1 MDASVSSPERRW
13 PLRSLACD
21 RNFCV
26 SDLFSLQDEAPPR
39 KRQRT
44 SEDFISFC
52 KFILEYENY
61 ESIKQEELR
70 EKAASPSDSSADSV
84 DSLKQHADVSDGDA
98 ARGRSFF
105 SPHFVMSLN
114 DKPRRIEDATVYA
127 GLSASR
133 HADR

>member
-1 MDASVSSPERRW
+1 MLCLFR
-13 PLRSLACD
+13 LRSPLGSVRRC
-21 RNFCV
+21 
-26 SDLFSLQDEAPPR
+26 SDVRAVTLPFGILVCPQDEAPPR

-98 ARGRSFF
+98 ARGRSTRF
-105 SPHFVMSLN
+105 SRYTTY
-114 DKPRRIEDATVYA
+114 D
-127 GLSASR
+127 
-133 HADR
+133 